1 MIFDKIFPSRRSN
14 VDKIKNADFLIR
26 EQRINLNDYTKEEI
40 EFMDIVAD
48 YFRGKKGKRKKVN
61 FKIELLTRDK
71 LKERSLFTGR
81 DKKRLLD
88 WLVSIGA
95 TGENDGQIYNVRVCI
110 PGLVRYIKKVTGED
124 YLNEKDKKNIKKKKT
139 KKNLETARCAIV

>member
-1 MIFDKIFPSRRSN
+1 MIFGKILSFKKT
-14 VDKIKNADFLIR
+14 DLEKINNTEFLIR
-26 EQRINLNDYTKEEI
+26 EQRINLDNYTKEEI
-40 EFMDIVAD
+40 EFMDIIAD
-48 YFRGKKGKRKKVN
+48 YFRGKKGKMKKVN

-71 LKERSLFTGR
+71 LKERSLFIGR
-81 DKKRLLD
+81 DKKRLFN

-95 TGENDGQIYNVRVCI
+95 TGDDDNQIYNVRICI

-139 KKNLETARCAIV
+139 KKSLETARCAIV